1 MQFQKKEK
9 RQTTVRF
16 DSHHVR
22 LRTGEVQR
30 KTGSYMYRWTDKLGK
45 RNTIYAATLEDLR
58 EQEEQILVDQ
68 HDGIK
73 ANIKNVTV
81 NDVYELWCQLKRG
94 IKDSTMKNYI
104 YMYELFVKPTFGKKK
119 LVQVKKS
126 DVRRF
131 YNQLIDDKVLKPS
144 TVDVIHNIVHQV
156 FQIAVDDDM
165 IRSNPAA
172 NMLREIKMAHGSE
185 IEKRKALTLEQEE
198 LFLGY
203 LARTSKYQHWYP
215 VFYIMANTGMR
226 VGEITGLRWC
236 DVDMENGIISVNH
249 TLVYY
254 NHRDEKGCYFSINTP
269 KTKAGIREIP
279 MTEGVKQAFLMEKE
293 FQEECGMKSVSHI
306 EGYSDFVFVNRNGE
320 VQHQGTLNKALQR
333 IMRDCNSE
341 VLEKKGVDS
350 DPVLLPKFSC
360 HVLRHT
366 FATRMCE
373 SGLNVKVVQSVLG
386 HADVTT
392 TLDIYIIDN
401 DIALTLEDGRIET
414 AIKDTHASVFIID
427 PIQAFIPPDADMQS
441 ATKMRSVLRKLA
453 NIADRNKCAV
463 ILIGHMNKGGSSK
476 SLYRGLGS
484 IDIAAIARSVLMI
497 SRDES
502 RPDIRY
508 MYPIK
513 SSLAPEGPAIAFSF
527 KEHGGIVWHGKYDL
541 NTAEL
546 MDSITVKTTK
556 RERARAKLVQLLE
569 HEDRPAKEVY
579 AGLADIGVG
588 SRTVEKAKK
597 ELQVTTYRSGGSW
610 YWSLPKPK

>member
-22 LRTGEVQR
+22 LRTGEIQR

-73 ANIKNVTV
+73 AN
-81 NDVYELWCQLKRG
+81 
-94 IKDSTMKNYI
+94 
-104 YMYELFVKPTFGKKK
+104 
-119 LVQVKKS
+119 
-126 DVRRF
+126 
-131 YNQLIDDKVLKPS
+131 
-144 TVDVIHNIVHQV
+144 
-156 FQIAVDDDM
+156 
-165 IRSNPAA
+165 
-172 NMLREIKMAHGSE
+172 
-185 IEKRKALTLEQEE
+185 
-198 LFLGY
+198 
-203 LARTSKYQHWYP
+203 
-215 VFYIMANTGMR
+215 
-226 VGEITGLRWC
+226 
-236 DVDMENGIISVNH
+236 
-249 TLVYY
+249 
-254 NHRDEKGCYFSINTP
+254 
-269 KTKAGIREIP
+269 
-279 MTEGVKQAFLMEKE
+279 
-293 FQEECGMKSVSHI
+293 
-306 EGYSDFVFVNRNGE
+306 
-320 VQHQGTLNKALQR
+320 
-333 IMRDCNSE
+333 
-341 VLEKKGVDS
+341 
-350 DPVLLPKFSC
+350 
-360 HVLRHT
+360 
-366 FATRMCE
+366 
-373 SGLNVKVVQSVLG
+373 
-386 HADVTT
+386 
-392 TLDIYIIDN
+392 
-401 DIALTLEDGRIET
+401 
-414 AIKDTHASVFIID
+414 
-427 PIQAFIPPDADMQS
+427 IPPDADMQS

>member
-1 MQFQKKEK
+1 MEGSVYQYYAN
-9 RQTTVRF
+9 VRTEP
-16 DSHHVR
+16 VEW
-22 LRTGEVQR
+22 LW
-30 KTGSYMYRWTDKLGK
+30 YPYIPLGK
-45 RNTIYAATLEDLR
+45 LTVLQGDPGEGKSTFALNIVARITTGQPMPDGAPVTGKRVAIYQCAE
-58 EQEEQILVDQ
+58 
-68 HDGIK
+68 DGI
-73 ANIKNVTV
+73 ADTIKPRLQQAGA
-81 NDVYELWCQLKRG
+81 DCE
-94 IKDSTMKNYI
+94 
-104 YMYELFVKPTFGKKK
+104 
-119 LVQVKKS
+119 
-126 DVRRF
+126 
-131 YNQLIDDKVLKPS
+131 
-144 TVDVIHNIVHQV
+144 
-156 FQIAVDDDM
+156 
-165 IRSNPAA
+165 
-172 NMLREIKMAHGSE
+172 
-185 IEKRKALTLEQEE
+185 
-198 LFLGY
+198 
-203 LARTSKYQHWYP
+203 
-215 VFYIMANTGMR
+215 R
-226 VGEITGLRWC
+226 V
-236 DVDMENGIISVNH
+236 
-249 TLVYY
+249 
-254 NHRDEKGCYFSINTP
+254 
-269 KTKAGIREIP
+269 A
-279 MTEGVKQAFLMEKE
+279 
-293 FQEECGMKSVSHI
+293 
-306 EGYSDFVFVNRNGE
+306 
-320 VQHQGTLNKALQR
+320 
-333 IMRDCNSE
+333 
-341 VLEKKGVDS
+341 
-350 DPVLLPKFSC
+350 
-360 HVLRHT
+360 
-366 FATRMCE
+366 
-373 SGLNVKVVQSVLG
+373 
-386 HADVTT
+386 
-392 TLDIYIIDN
+392 YIIDN

-556 RERARAKLVQLLE
+556 RERARAKLIQLLE

-610 YWSLPKPK
+610 YWSLGQFTRNYTQTVKRAADNKRRYAPGWVHSTCLLRGFPKGAAPHLAHDFAEQSVVCYTLCRRCPENTVAAGEGKGI